1 MKVVSVTVSYKPNLE
16 YLGFQLESLCTQ
28 VEKMLVVNNGVAD
41 QALQAICQKK
51 GAKVINLGCNA
62 GIGSAQNLGIQA
74 AIEFGAEAILL
85 MDQDSEPQANMVGHL
100 RHHLHLNSK
109 AAATG
114 PSSVDLRTQ
123 MRSYFEL
130 DTGGWPRRWQ
140 PGGDLAGQTVEAAYL
155 IASGSLLRVEAIKAL
170 GLMREDWFIDHVD
183 TEWSL
188 RARDRGWVM
197 MGVAD
202 AKLGHRLGE
211 KVSRVWFGRLR
222 HVPHHSPERNYYMF
236 RNALLLLR
244 EPFVAAHWRR
254 YHLTRLAQL
263 FLFFLAFAPQR
274 WLRLRLMMRGL
285 WDGLHGRTGP
295 MS

>member
-1 MKVVSVTVSYKPNLE
+1 MKVVSVTVSYQPNLHLLE
-16 YLGFQLESLCTQ
+16 LQLESLRAQ
-28 VEKMLVVNNGVAD
+28 VEAMLVIHNGVID
-41 QALQAICQKK
+41 QALQAICEKA
-51 GAKVINLGCNA
+51 GAVVISLGHNA
-62 GIGSAQNLGIQA
+62 GIGSAQNRGIEA
-74 AIEFGAEAILL
+74 AVKLGAEAVLL
-85 MDQDSEPQANMVGHL
+85 LDQDSEPQANMVAL
-100 RHHLHLNSK
+100 LAHHLGLNSNV
-109 AAATG
+109 AATG

-123 MRSYFEL
+123 VRSYFEL

-140 PGGDLAGQTVEAAYL
+140 PRHNLPGQTVEAAYL
-155 IASGSLLRVEAIKAL
+155 IASGSLLRVDAIKVL

-188 RARDRGWVM
+188 RARGQGWVM
-197 MGVAD
+197 LGVAD
-202 AKLGHRLGE
+202 AQLGHRLGE
-211 KVSRVWFGRLR
+211 KVSRIWLGRLR
-222 HVPHHSPERNYYMF
+222 NVPHHSPWRNYYMF

-274 WLRLRLMMRGL
+274 WLRLRLMVRGL
-285 WDGLHGRTGP
+285 RDGMNGRTGP

>member
-1 MKVVSVTVSYKPNLE
+1 MTVSYQPNLHLLE
-16 YLGFQLESLCTQ
+16 LQLESLRAQ
-28 VEKMLVVNNGVAD
+28 VEAMLVIHNGVID
-41 QALQAICQKK
+41 QALQAICEKA
-51 GAKVINLGCNA
+51 GAVVISLGHNA
-62 GIGSAQNLGIQA
+62 GIGSAQNRGIEA
-74 AIEFGAEAILL
+74 AVKLGAEAVLL
-85 MDQDSEPQANMVGHL
+85 LDQDSEPQANMVAL
-100 RHHLHLNSK
+100 LAHHLGLNSNV
-109 AAATG
+109 AATG

-123 MRSYFEL
+123 VRSYFEL

-140 PGGDLAGQTVEAAYL
+140 PRHNLPGQTVEAAYL
-155 IASGSLLRVEAIKAL
+155 IASGSLLRVDAIKVL

-188 RARDRGWVM
+188 RARGQGWVM
-197 MGVAD
+197 LGVAD
-202 AKLGHRLGE
+202 AQLGHRLGE
-211 KVSRVWFGRLR
+211 KVSRIWLGRLR
-222 HVPHHSPERNYYMF
+222 YVPHHSPWRNYYMF

-274 WLRLRLMMRGL
+274 WLRLRLMVRGL
-285 WDGLHGRTGP
+285 RDGMNGRTGP